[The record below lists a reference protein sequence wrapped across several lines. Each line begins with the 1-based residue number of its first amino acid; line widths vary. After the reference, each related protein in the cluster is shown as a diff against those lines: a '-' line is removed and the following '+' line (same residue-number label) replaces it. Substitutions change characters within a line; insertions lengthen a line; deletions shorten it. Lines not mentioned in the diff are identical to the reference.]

1 MSFFDEDEVDEP
13 TPAPRAA
20 SRPRRSAGRGGSRPP
35 GGSSRRPPGGHNQE
49 VQTRRLIAVG
59 VIVVLVVVVALLIH
73 HVEVNQTKN
82 SLKTYAGTVS
92 TYVTDSD
99 TTGARVF
106 TDLRSGDASS
116 NLNGLQQDLNTA
128 AREADTQLQRAEDLS
143 TPDQMDTAQQSF
155 VQMMKLRYEG
165 IQQIASHIE
174 GAMDKST
181 AVGDVAEI
189 TAGASM
195 LYASDVIYKT
205 SVGTGIAAAL
215 NNAGLPIGGTTGT
228 TINSGQVVPD
238 LGWLDAKTVDIWIGA
253 TVPSKAVNNDLP
265 GLHGHSLNS
274 VSVDGTALSTAVL
287 NTIPVSTSAPT
298 FVLSLTN
305 GGHFDEYDVV
315 CKITVSGVPKDSA
328 QSTIPETTP
337 GSNANCSVTLP
348 KALSGN
354 YKITAEVV
362 PVPRET
368 NITNNS
374 LTFNVDFN

>member
-1 MSFFDEDEVDEP
+1 M
-13 TPAPRAA
+13 
-20 SRPRRSAGRGGSRPP
+20 
-35 GGSSRRPPGGHNQE
+35 
-49 VQTRRLIAVG
+49 QTRRLIAVG
-59 VIVVLVVVVALLIH
+59 VIVALVVVVALLIH

-82 SLKTYAGTVS
+82 SLKAYAGTVS
-92 TYVTDSD
+92 NYVTASD
-99 TTGARVF
+99 TTGAQVF
-106 TDLRSGDASS
+106 KDLRNGDGSS

-128 AREADTQLQRAEDLS
+128 AGDALAQLQRAEDLS
-143 TPDQMDTAQQSF
+143 TPDQMSTPQQSF

-189 TAGASM
+189 TGGTSM

-215 NNAGLPIGGTTGT
+215 NDAGLPIGGTTGA

-238 LGWLDAKTVDIWIGA
+238 LGWLDAKTVDVWIGA
-253 TVPSKAVNNDLP
+253 TVPSKAVNNDQP
-265 GLHGHSLNS
+265 GLHGHDLTA
-274 VSVDGTALSTAVL
+274 VTVDGTALSTAVL

-298 FVLSLTN
+298 FDLSLTN
-305 GGHFDEYDVV
+305 GGDFDEYQVV
-315 CKITVSGVPKDSA
+315 CKVTVKGEPKETA

-337 GSNANCSVTLP
+337 QHSANCSVTLP
-348 KALSGN
+348 KALSGP
-354 YKITAEVV
+354 YQITAEVV

-368 NITNNS
+368 NTANNF

>member
-1 MSFFDEDEVDEP
+1 M
-13 TPAPRAA
+13 A
-20 SRPRRSAGRGGSRPP
+20 
-35 GGSSRRPPGGHNQE
+35 
-49 VQTRRLIAVG
+49 
-59 VIVVLVVVVALLIH
+59 LVVVVALLIH

-92 TYVTDSD
+92 RYIGASD
-99 TTGARVF
+99 KTGAGVF
-106 TDLRSGDASS
+106 TDLRSSDAGSDLSTLQQKLYKAAGDARS
-116 NLNGLQQDLNTA
+116 
-128 AREADTQLQRAEDLS
+128 QLSQAEDLS
-143 TPDQMDTAQQSF
+143 TPDQMDSAQQSF
-155 VQMMKLRYEG
+155 VQTMKLRYEG

-174 GAMDKST
+174 GAMDKTT

-189 TAGASM
+189 TGGTSM

-287 NTIPVSTSAPT
+287 NTVPVSTSAPT
-298 FVLSLTN
+298 FVLYLTN
-305 GGHFDEYDVV
+305 GGHFNEYDVV
-315 CKITVSGVPKDSA
+315 CKITVTGVPKDSA
-328 QSTIPETTP
+328 QSTIPETTA
-337 GSNANCSVTLP
+337 GNNANCSVTLP
-348 KALSGN
+348 KTLSGP

-362 PVPRET
+362 PVLRET
-368 NITNNS
+368 NKTNNF